1 MSPVTQTLS
10 PIAPISEIAREEII
24 ALLVDLQEPSPTVSD
39 VRLSMDVVEI
49 AQERLEEADD
59 DELIR
64 ISPAVPV

>member
-1 MSPVTQTLS
+1 MSPVTEALS
-10 PIAPISEIAREEII
+10 PIASVSEVVREEII
-24 ALLVDLQEPSPTVSD
+24 ALLVDLQGPSPTVSD

>member
-1 MSPVTQTLS
+1 MSPVTQTLC
-10 PIAPISEIAREEII
+10 PIAPVSEIVREEII

>member
-1 MSPVTQTLS
+1 MSPVTEALS
-10 PIAPISEIAREEII
+10 PIASVSEVVREEII
-24 ALLVDLQEPSPTVSD
+24 ALLVDLQGPSPTVSD
-39 VRLSMDVVEI
+39 VRLSMDVGEI

>member
-10 PIAPISEIAREEII
+10 PIAPVSEIFREEII
-24 ALLVDLQEPSPTVSD
+24 AFLVDLQEPSPTVSD
-39 VRLSMDVVEI
+39 VCLSMDVVEI